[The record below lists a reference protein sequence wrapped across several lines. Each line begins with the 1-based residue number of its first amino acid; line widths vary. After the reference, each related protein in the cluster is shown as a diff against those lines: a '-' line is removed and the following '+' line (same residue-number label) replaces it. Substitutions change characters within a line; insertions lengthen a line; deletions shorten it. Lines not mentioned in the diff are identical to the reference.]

1 MLADFGL
8 TAVIDESA
16 AGSVVDNNG
25 IRGTL
30 RWMAPEL
37 MYPDGFG
44 FTKECRIRLPSRGT
58 DIYALGMTILEVRS
72 FLPSLSSVEQLGVCP
87 SRLSQDAVHIT
98 TLPQKGLLCAK
109 FSKASSQIDHPQ
121 VSRIHCGNYWWRLG
135 SQSTDLNPRNARKPP
150 PSAIG

>member
-16 AGSVVDNNG
+16 AGSVIDNNG

-44 FTKECRIRLPSRGT
+44 FTKECQIRLPSRGT
-58 DIYALGMTILEVRS
+58 DIYALGMTILEVRK
-72 FLPSLSSVEQLGVCP
+72 FPPSLSIEHMGAVRVGYHRMP
-87 SRLSQDAVHIT
+87 SI
-98 TLPQKGLLCAK
+98 
-109 FSKASSQIDHPQ
+109 
-121 VSRIHCGNYWWRLG
+121 
-135 SQSTDLNPRNARKPP
+135 
-150 PSAIG
+150 